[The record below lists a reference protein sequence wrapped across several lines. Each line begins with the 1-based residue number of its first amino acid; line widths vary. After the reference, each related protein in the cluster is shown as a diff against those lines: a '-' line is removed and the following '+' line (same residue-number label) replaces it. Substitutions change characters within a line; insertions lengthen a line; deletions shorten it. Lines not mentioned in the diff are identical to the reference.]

1 MAENTLGELSDG
13 EDDFVF
19 EIDEWSNS
27 KDDELIR
34 NINEDQVLRG
44 LNDDDV
50 WEWSN
55 SQDDELIRNI
65 NEDEVLSNPTGDDL
79 SYDLVG
85 QQTGRGE
92 KRKSDEQLLPV
103 ESGEGYYSIETK
115 KKHHSKKLGMTA
127 TDHIVRFN
135 NVLHDVDLLE
145 SHERTHAIFHHL
157 LADVTWDMAKKDRV
171 RFVLR
176 SQQLGTPISIPFLP
190 LEELTTERIFSQIER
205 VIQSNEDF
213 RLNDTVTVDIIHVV
227 APEGRGKSN
236 VKRTTLNIREYLKKK
251 GSVIPINNTDNL
263 CLARALS
270 VAIARIEKDPKYSQ
284 IKDSKGHIQL
294 QRALDLHQAA
304 NVPLGPCGMDEVKL
318 FQQHLTN
325 YQIIVV
331 SGDHNNAI
339 IYPPKPPGTD
349 EKSSISLYYHN
360 KHFDVITTLSGF
372 LNRSYFCHSC
382 HKSYSNTADQVC
394 PDMCGSCRGFGC
406 VFEGVGILCNEC
418 DRMFKSQSCYNNHK
432 EPINSGGR
440 SVCEVVRKC
449 EKCGKSMDVR
459 QIKNGHI
466 CGKKCRTCGVMLESE
481 DVDHQCYIQPLE
493 QEEESSYNHLLFFD
507 FEATQEHG
515 DHRPNL
521 CVVYNEEKEVALFQG
536 EDTVKEFCQWLL
548 TPEHKGCIVVAHNFQ
563 GYDSY
568 FIINFLNE
576 NAIHYEIIYRGAKSL
591 LMTIPMFNIKFIDSL
606 NFIPMGLAKFPKTF
620 GQDEL
625 CKGYFPHLFNKD
637 KNQNYVGPIPCQND
651 YGVNFMKPAE
661 RKAFMAWHQ
670 EQVENN
676 YVFDFRKEIIKYCR
690 SDVDIMAKCCL
701 LYREMFR
708 KETDIDPFDKALTIA
723 SYCHQV
729 FRTNFLKKDTIAI
742 FSHDRQLKTKQSNM
756 AVKWLSYIMEK
767 EDIHIQHLRNGGEK
781 RFGNY
786 SLDGYCEETHTAY
799 EFQGCFWHGKDLV
812 MSCMLIMEK
821 YECLFSFFLGCPE
834 CYKGRETVNPINQKT
849 MEELYKDTMR
859 KVKYLKE
866 CGFEVE
872 QKWECELAKEMD
884 EDEEMKQFF
893 EEHEIVDPLQ
903 PRDAFYGGRTNAAKL
918 FHQCQGNEKIK

>member
-1 MAENTLGELSDG
+1 MATNTLGEFSDG

-19 EIDEWSNS
+19 EIDEW
-27 KDDELIR
+27 
-34 NINEDQVLRG
+34 
-44 LNDDDV
+44 
-50 WEWSN
+50 EWSN
-55 SQDDELIRNI
+55 SEDDDLIRNI
-65 NEDEVLSNPTGDDL
+65 NEDEVLNQIMATNTLGEFSDGEDDENLWNNSEDGDNLIRNIDEDEVL
-79 SYDLVG
+79 T
-85 QQTGRGE
+85 QTGRGQ
-92 KRKSDEQLLPV
+92 KRKSDGQDV
-103 ESGEGYYSIETK
+103 ESGEDYYNIETV
-115 KKHHSKKLGMTA
+115 KKHHSKKFGMTA

-145 SHERTHAIFHHL
+145 SHERTQTIFHHL
-157 LADVTWDMAKKDRV
+157 LADVTRDMSKKDQV

-176 SQQLGTPISIPFLP
+176 SQQLDTPISIPFLP
-190 LEELTTERIFSQIER
+190 LEQLTNERIFSQIER
-205 VIQSNEDF
+205 VIQSNQDF
-213 RLNDTVTVDIIHVV
+213 RLNDTVTVDLIHVV
-227 APEGRGKSN
+227 APEGSGKSKF
-236 VKRTTLNIREYLKKK
+236 KRTTLNIREYLKKK
-251 GSVIPINNTDNL
+251 GSVITINNTDNL

-270 VAIARIEKDPKYSQ
+270 VAVARIEKDPKYVQ
-284 IKDSKGHIQL
+284 IKDSRSHIQL

-331 SGDHNNAI
+331 SGDHNNCI
-339 IYPPKPPGTD
+339 IYPPKPSGTD
-349 EKSSISLYYHN
+349 EKPSISLYYHN
-360 KHFDVITTLSGF
+360 KHFDVITTLPGF
-372 LNRSYFCHSC
+372 LNRTYFCHRC
-382 HKSYSNTADQVC
+382 HKFYDNTADHVC
-394 PDMCGSCRGFGC
+394 PSMCGSCRAFGC
-406 VFEGVGILCNEC
+406 VFEGDGIRCNEC
-418 DRMFKSQSCYNNHK
+418 DRMFKSQSCYDHHK

-449 EKCGKSMDVR
+449 EKCGKAMDVR
-459 QIKNGHI
+459 KIKNGHI
-466 CGKKCRTCGVMLESE
+466 CGKKCRTCGVILKSE
-481 DVDHQCYIQPLE
+481 DIDHQCYIQQLE

-521 CVVYNEEKEVALFQG
+521 CVVYDEEREVALFQG

-563 GYDSY
+563 GYDGY
-568 FIINFLNE
+568 FIIKFLNE

-591 LMTIPMFNIKFIDSL
+591 SMIIPMFNIRFIDSL
-606 NFIPMGLAKFPKTF
+606 NFIPMSLAKFPKIF

-637 KNQNYVGPIPCQND
+637 GNQNYVGPIPCQND

-661 RKAFMAWHQ
+661 RKAFIAWHQ

-676 YVFDFRKEIIKYCR
+676 YVFDFRKEIMKYCR

-701 LYREMFR
+701 LYRELFR

-729 FRTNFLKKDTIAI
+729 YRTNFLKKDTIGI
-742 FSHDRQLKTKQSNM
+742 FSHDRQLKTKQSNV

-767 EDIHIQHLRNGGEK
+767 EDIHIQHVRNGGEK

-799 EFQGCFWHGKDLV
+799 EFQGCFWHGKDLA
-812 MSCMLIMEK
+812 MTCILIMEK
-821 YECLFSFFLGCPE
+821 
-834 CYKGRETVNPINQKT
+834 I
-849 MEELYKDTMR
+849 
-859 KVKYLKE
+859 
-866 CGFEVE
+866 
-872 QKWECELAKEMD
+872 
-884 EDEEMKQFF
+884 
-893 EEHEIVDPLQ
+893 
-903 PRDAFYGGRTNAAKL
+903 
-918 FHQCQGNEKIK
+918 